1 MKGNNMK
8 TKTLLLTVLISL
20 FCGNLFS
27 QEEGTIIYIDF
38 EPDSVIYPVD
48 LEYIDINYDNEWDVK
63 FIREIYGGFGVLEC
77 KDYWGVRHLTYN
89 FNDSLSSIK
98 KWSTYVELLTYG
110 NDYHIALIH
119 KVGAECYYGWMKLY
133 VEKHDESWHD
143 PSVTI
148 TEMAYCTI
156 PYYPLKFGQKS
167 LTDDDVAEIDGFN
180 RQYELYPN
188 PAYDRLVLKLADEH
202 KCENVSVY
210 STDGRMLK
218 SQDSD
223 FENIDVSA
231 LTRGVYFV
239 RIRLQEGSVFTE
251 KIVIK

>member
-1 MKGNNMK
+1 MK
-8 TKTLLLTVLISL
+8 TKTLLLTALISL

-27 QEEGTIIYIDF
+27 QEEGTIIYTDF
-38 EPDSVIYPVD
+38 EPDSVIYPVHID
-48 LEYIDINYDNEWDVK
+48 YIDINYDNEWDVK

-110 NDYHIALIH
+110 NDYHIALLH

-133 VEKHDESWHD
+133 VEKHDTSWHD

-156 PYYPLKFGQKS
+156 PNYPLKFGQKS
-167 LTDDDVAEIDGFN
+167 LTDDEVAEIDGFN

-188 PAYDRLVLKLADEH
+188 PANDRLVLKLADEH
-202 KCENVSVY
+202 KCENVAIY
-210 STDGRMLK
+210 SIDGRMLK

-223 FENIDVSA
+223 FDNIDVSA

-239 RIRLQEGSVFTE
+239 RIILQEGSVFSE

>member
-1 MKGNNMK
+1 MK
-8 TKTLLLTVLISL
+8 TKTLLLAVFACL
-20 FCGNLFS
+20 FSTTLFS
-27 QEEGTIIYIDF
+27 QEDGTIIYTDF
-38 EPDSVIYPVD
+38 EPDSVIYPVYTD
-48 LEYIDINYDNEWDVK
+48 YIDINYDNEWDVK

-77 KDYWGVRHLTYN
+77 KDYWGVRHLAYN

-110 NDYHIALIH
+110 NDYHIALLH

-133 VEKHDESWHD
+133 VERHDASWHD

-156 PYYPLKFGQKS
+156 PNYPLRFGQKS
-167 LTDDDVAEIDGFN
+167 LTEDVAEISAAD
-180 RQYELYPN
+180 YYSLYPN
-188 PAYDRLVLKLADEH
+188 PVDDRLVLKLADEH
-202 KCENVSVY
+202 KCENVAIY
-210 STDGRMLK
+210 SIDGRIIK

>member
-1 MKGNNMK
+1 MK
-8 TKTLLLTVLISL
+8 TKTLLLAVFACL
-20 FCGNLFS
+20 FSTTLFS
-27 QEEGTIIYIDF
+27 QEDGTIIYTDF
-38 EPDSVIYPVD
+38 EPDSVIYPVYTD
-48 LEYIDINYDNEWDVK
+48 YIDINYDNEWDVR
-63 FIREIYGGFGVLEC
+63 FIRNIYAGYGVLEC
-77 KDYWGVRHLTYN
+77 NGYWAVRKVAYN
-89 FNDSLSSIK
+89 FTDSLSSIK
-98 KWSTYVELLTYG
+98 KWSNYAELLPYG
-110 NDYHIALIH
+110 NQYIALKQ
-119 KVGAECYYGWMKLY
+119 KVGGVFYYGWMKLY
-133 VEKHDESWHD
+133 VERHDASWHD

-167 LTDDDVAEIDGFN
+167 LTEDVAEIDDAN
-180 RQYELYPN
+180 CQYELYPN
-188 PAYDRLVLKLADEH
+188 PVDDRLVLKLADEH
-202 KCENVSVY
+202 KCENVAIY
-210 STDGRMLK
+210 SIDGRIIK

>member
-1 MKGNNMK
+1 MK
-8 TKTLLLTVLISL
+8 TKTLLLAVFACLFSL
-20 FCGNLFS
+20 SLFS
-27 QEEGTIIYIDF
+27 QEEGTIIYTDF

-48 LEYIDINYDNEWDVK
+48 IEYIDINYDNEWDVK

-77 KDYWGVRHLTYN
+77 NDYWGVRHLTYN

-110 NDYHIALIH
+110 NDYHIALLH

-133 VEKHDESWHD
+133 VEKHDTSWHD

-156 PYYPLKFGQKS
+156 PNYPLKFGQKS
-167 LTDDDVAEIDGFN
+167 LTDDEVAEIDGFN

-188 PAYDRLVLKLADEH
+188 PADDRLVLKLADEH
-202 KCENVSVY
+202 KCENVAIY
-210 STDGRMLK
+210 SIDGRMLI
-218 SQDSD
+218 SQNTD